1 MARTSWQHGA
11 VLALAGLLGLGGTVA
26 VQAADTPAATF
37 TVRQLTPETALRA
50 VQAALTHCRGLGYQV
65 SAVVVDRAGLPQA
78 LLRDRLAG
86 AHTPDV
92 ATRKA
97 WTAVSVKMSSA
108 GFAAETQAGKPMSGL
123 RGDPRFMA
131 AGGGLPIEAG
141 GSLLGAI
148 GVSGA
153 PGGDAD
159 EACAAKGLQAIADD
173 IEF

>member
-1 MARTSWQHGA
+1 MPRPCRFPA
-11 VLALAGLLGLGGTVA
+11 LALAGLLGGSGTA
-26 VQAADTPAATF
+26 VLAADAPAATF
-37 TVRQLTPETALRA
+37 TVRQLTPETALKA
-50 VQAALTHCRGLGYQV
+50 VQAALAHCRGQGYQV
-65 SAVVVDRAGLPQA
+65 AVVVVDRAGLPQA

-86 AHTPDV
+86 AHTPEV

-131 AGGGLPIEAG
+131 AGGGLIIEAG
-141 GSLLGAI
+141 GNLLGAI

-153 PGGDAD
+153 PGGEAD
-159 EACAAKGLQAIADD
+159 EACAARGIQAIADD